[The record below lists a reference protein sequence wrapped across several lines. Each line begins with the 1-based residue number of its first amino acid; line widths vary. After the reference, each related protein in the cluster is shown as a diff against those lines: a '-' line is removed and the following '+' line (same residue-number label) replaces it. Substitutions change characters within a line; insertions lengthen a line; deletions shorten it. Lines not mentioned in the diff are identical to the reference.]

1 MASQKASEFV
11 EGREPFVC
19 AELGSCH
26 LGDKDKLFELS
37 EQCIKAGADGL
48 KVQLFPNLPKYT
60 ATAANIVLP
69 DKMFEE
75 WVRAFHDK
83 AFLGVTVFEYDYPRK
98 EIAQKLSFLKIAR
111 SHAINMGA
119 IERAKDVIARHP
131 HLLLVGSFSYMD
143 AFRPERFAYDVA
155 LYCHAINGVTVYPVE
170 TALDY
175 MSILYNTKLDGLSDH
190 SMSNAISIHDA
201 FNTIWMEKH
210 VMLNDTPRNSCG
222 DAHFALDMTD
232 FKMYVKTSKAG
243 LR

>member
-11 EGREPFVC
+11 SGREPFVC

-26 LGDKDKLFELS
+26 LGSKEKLFELS

-48 KVQLFPNLPKYT
+48 KVQLFPDLPRYT
-60 ATAANIVLP
+60 TANKVLP
-69 DKMFEE
+69 EKMFEE

-98 EIAQKLSFLKIAR
+98 EIAEKLAFLKIAR
-111 SHAINMGA
+111 SHATSKEA
-119 IERAKDVIARHP
+119 IEIAKAVINRHP

-143 AFRPERFAYDVA
+143 SFKPERFLYDVA
-155 LYCHAINGVTVYPVE
+155 LYCHAINNVTIYPVE